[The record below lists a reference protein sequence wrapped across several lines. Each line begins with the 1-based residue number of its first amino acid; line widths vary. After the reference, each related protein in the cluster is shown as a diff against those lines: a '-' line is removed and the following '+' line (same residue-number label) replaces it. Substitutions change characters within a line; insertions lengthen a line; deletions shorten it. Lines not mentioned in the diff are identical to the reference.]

1 MIQFLL
7 ILLGFG
13 CPNQNVNTTNDNPTS
28 IISHSNMNLGEGS
41 DTGGETQPI
50 PPKK

>member
-7 ILLGFG
+7 ILLGISL
-13 CPNQNVNTTNDNPTS
+13 PNNNMYNNSQTCMT
-28 IISHSNMNLGEGS
+28 ISNSKDLGDAL